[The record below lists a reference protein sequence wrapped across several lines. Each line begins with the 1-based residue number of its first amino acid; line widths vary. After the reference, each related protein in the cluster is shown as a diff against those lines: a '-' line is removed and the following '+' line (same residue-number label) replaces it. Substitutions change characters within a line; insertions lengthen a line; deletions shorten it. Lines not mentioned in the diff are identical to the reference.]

1 MNNRLPVHDCRDLL
15 ERQIIKPHGLDDL
28 EPLIHKRRA
37 VDGDFRAHFPVRV
50 AQRVGLFLFGELR
63 AGKAIEGPSGTGQN
77 QALNLRF
84 AAVSHQTLENCRVL
98 GVDGDDLRAVFF
110 CLLHHELARTN
121 QSFLVGKRD
130 AFFLPDGSE
139 RWLEADHAGDC
150 CDDRIRLWEAR
161 RRDEPLEP
169 QHDCYIHIRKTRL

>member
-1 MNNRLPVHDCRDLL
+1 MHDCRDLL
-15 ERQIIKPHGLDDL
+15 KRQIIKPHGFDDL
-28 EPLIHKRRA
+28 ETLIHKRRA
-37 VDGDFRAHFPVRV
+37 VDGDFCTHFPVRV
-50 AQRVGLFLFGELR
+50 AQGVGLFLFGELR
-63 AGKAIEGPSGTGQN
+63 ARQAIEGAAGTGEDQPFD
-77 QALNLRF
+77 LLLV
-84 AAVSHQTLENCRVL
+84 VSAHQTLENCRVL

-110 CLLHHELARTN
+110 CLLHHKLARTN

-139 RWLEADHAGDC
+139 RWLEADHAGDGR
-150 CDDRIRLWEAR
+150 DDRVSLREAG